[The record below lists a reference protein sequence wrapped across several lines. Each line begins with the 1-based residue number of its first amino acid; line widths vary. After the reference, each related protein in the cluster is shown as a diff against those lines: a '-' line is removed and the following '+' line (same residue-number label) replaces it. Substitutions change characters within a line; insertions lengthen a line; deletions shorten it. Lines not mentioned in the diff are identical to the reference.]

1 MERKIL
7 NKKKKLS
14 KQALAI
20 FKILGHF
27 LNALTYFQLESI
39 LLNAFNNFEY
49 MELYLKSWT
58 ILIVQIFF

>member
-1 MERKIL
+1 MERKNL

-27 LNALTYFQLESI
+27 INALTYFELESI
-39 LLNAFNNFEY
+39 LLNAFNNF
-49 MELYLKSWT
+49 
-58 ILIVQIFF
+58 